1 LLDLAAARPV
11 RGRFRLSVTVGEEK
25 MSERE
30 QDQVKESV
38 AADGEWPEGAE
49 ENGEAGGDARDGEL
63 RALEERLLRLA
74 AEFDNFRKR
83 TERERAESW
92 ARAQAQLLERL
103 LDPLD
108 DLRRVLD
115 TEGDASAAEAVR
127 EGVRLVEAKLS
138 RSLESAGL
146 AMVGVSGEPFD
157 PELHEALMT
166 GSAPTPEADGTVGQ
180 VLQRGY
186 TFKGMLLRPARVQ
199 VLEYAG

>member
-1 LLDLAAARPV
+1 
-11 RGRFRLSVTVGEEK
+11 
-25 MSERE
+25 MSERDEE
-30 QDQVKESV
+30 QLEEGTGSRE
-38 AADGEWPEGAE
+38 GEGGPEGNATTETAGRPTPDAE
-49 ENGEAGGDARDGEL
+49 EVEQ
-63 RALEERLLRLA
+63 RALNERFLRLA

-108 DLRRVLD
+108 DLHRVL
-115 TEGDASAAEAVR
+115 EAESGDAATVR
-127 EGVRLVEAKLS
+127 EGVRMVESKLS

-146 AMVGVSGEPFD
+146 QAVGEKGEAFD

-166 GSAPTPEADGTVGQ
+166 GETPDPEADGTVGM

-199 VLEYAG
+199 VLEYGG

>member
-1 LLDLAAARPV
+1 M
-11 RGRFRLSVTVGEEK
+11 

-30 QDQVKESV
+30 QEPVEDPRV
-38 AADGEWPEGAE
+38 ADWDDGEEDE
-49 ENGEAGGDARDGEL
+49 ELEELEEAPRGEAEGPRSEEQQ
-63 RALEERLLRLA
+63 ALNERFLRLA

-108 DLRRVLD
+108 DLRRVL
-115 TEGDASAAEAVR
+115 EMGGEEAGGDAVR

-138 RSLESAGL
+138 RALESAGL
-146 AMVGVSGEPFD
+146 EVIGESGERFD

-166 GSAPTPEADGTVGQ
+166 APASTPEEDGAVGQ

-186 TFKGMLLRPARVQ
+186 LFKGMLLRPARVQ
-199 VLEYAG
+199 VLEYGG